1 MTPIWRWFGWLRKVA
16 PGWKTGQTA
25 GAPPVP
31 SPVVVTPALP
41 VIDSEGEPEFPAP
54 GPEEATELPLNQVRE
69 PAVEPELP
77 PTATPQPAESPVVQ
91 PLPAVPDAE
100 EIKARAMARM
110 SYFAPA
116 GYSPFHA
123 PPPKL
128 LVSSRHASA
137 GGPTVAGT
145 AGPRSYFSAVP
156 AALSARAPAPPP
168 GVLSAIDPAVL
179 ALYLL
184 GREDDRRL
192 DPAWSD
198 LCLREPE
205 MLSRAIRL
213 RNDAIDNW
221 LAARAPW
228 NLAEFYARARV
239 LAGHAGTALLI
250 CHNVARAFARGG
262 TAIRWIK
269 TDRNQ
274 GEYFD
279 GARTFTARILN
290 PRGVLRAGPFAEP
303 SVFHLLF
310 SAPVFGTVDSGDW
323 HRYFGSAALAWY
335 IAANA
340 VTVAPPLAG
349 FVAQWATLI
358 DSAAQQL
365 SAAPAGAARAWSY
378 ANAAGFV
385 ELSRFGRSADANRRT
400 AHVQLAGTL
409 FGLAEAPCAPP
420 AGALWRIPAPTDAVR
435 MDVAATTVESLDAS
449 GNAAGAAPAPIAA
462 LPTAQPIRDSVLQSL
477 LHALPPGANAAPSAQ
492 IICTIEEGI
501 GCRFAASGWHDPALQ
516 PMAET
521 VIDELG
527 WNALEHAVRRQ
538 AAWRVAPPAASGQP
552 CLCELDLGEG
562 YRACRV
568 LTGV

>member
-1 MTPIWRWFGWLRKVA
+1 LDSESEA
-16 PGWKTGQTA
+16 EL
-25 GAPPVP
+25 PVP
-31 SPVVVTPALP
+31 APEA
-41 VIDSEGEPEFPAP
+41 EPELQPYVVP
-54 GPEEATELPLNQVRE
+54 E
-69 PAVEPELP
+69 PAVEPEARP
-77 PTATPQPAESPVVQ
+77 AAVPQPPEPPVAQ

-123 PPPKL
+123 APPKL
-128 LVSSRHASA
+128 LVSSRHAASVGSA
-137 GGPTVAGT
+137 VAGT
-145 AGPRSYFSAVP
+145 AGPRSYFSAAP
-156 AALSARAPAPPP
+156 APLSVRAPAPPP

-184 GREDDRRL
+184 GREDDRHL
-192 DPAWSD
+192 DPASSD

-205 MLSRAIRL
+205 MLSRAVKL

-221 LAARAPW
+221 LGGRAPW
-228 NLAEFYARARV
+228 NLAEFYARALV
-239 LAGHAGTALLI
+239 LTGHAGTALLI

-269 TDRNQ
+269 TDRNH

-303 SVFHLLF
+303 SLFHLLF
-310 SAPVFGTVDSGDW
+310 FAQVFGTLDSGDW
-323 HRYFGSAALAWY
+323 HRYFGSAALVWY

-340 VTVAPPLAG
+340 ATAAPPLAG
-349 FVAQWATLI
+349 FGAQWAASI

-365 SAAPAGAARAWSY
+365 GGASAGAARAWSY

-385 ELSRFGRSADANRRT
+385 ELSRFGRSADANRRA
-400 AHVQLAGTL
+400 AHVQLAGAL
-409 FGLAEAPCAPP
+409 FGLAEASSEPP
-420 AGALWRIPAPTDAVR
+420 AGALWRIPAPNDAARV
-435 MDVAATTVESLDAS
+435 DVAATTIESLDAM
-449 GNAAGAAPAPIAA
+449 GNSTESAPAAA
-462 LPTAQPIRDSVLQSL
+462 AVLPAARPIRESVLQSL
-477 LHALPPGANAAPSAQ
+477 LLALPPGASAAASAQ
-492 IICTIEEGI
+492 IICTVEEGI
-501 GCRFAASGWHDPALQ
+501 GCRFAASGWHESALQ
-516 PMAET
+516 PVAET

-538 AAWRVAPPAASGQP
+538 AALRVAPNAVSGQT

-562 YRACRV
+562 YRPCLV